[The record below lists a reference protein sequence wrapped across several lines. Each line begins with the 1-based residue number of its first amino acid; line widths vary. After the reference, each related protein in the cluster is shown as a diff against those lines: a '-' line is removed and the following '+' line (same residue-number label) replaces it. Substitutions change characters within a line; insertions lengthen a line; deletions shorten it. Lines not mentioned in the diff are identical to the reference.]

1 MNCTRI
7 EISNVGPVTDGEID
21 LKKIMVFFGPSNTGK
36 SIVSRLIHAL
46 RRLDSPPS
54 LLRLFCQDS
63 TKKISRR
70 DLLSLYGEDVLLH
83 AALAREDV
91 VTHGYD
97 AAKLTVHTG
106 PKTPPLELSFE
117 PPNPVHAQCMDR
129 LYNPTRT
136 SKVRSDSVYI
146 PAGRAGMVQSFH
158 DILYLKLSVV
168 EYALYLSLQ
177 SVKNALID
185 PSSTQPVK
193 KENLLPP
200 PGSLPPHIEQFHDLV
215 EKTIMGNPSGQF
227 NRSFSRMLRGK
238 MARPS
243 RGRLERDR
251 VVYADPHGHEVPLRA
266 AGSGL
271 LASAP
276 LLSGLHYVKRGGT
289 LIIEEPE
296 AHIEPS
302 TQLAL
307 TGEIVA
313 TAMSKNVRL
322 LLTTHS
328 DYVIKKILAL
338 VACKKIRAS
347 DIGLYYFRR
356 NDESYA
362 SIERIPVDPVGAAD
376 QEMFREALDSLVE
389 EFSA

>member
-21 LKKIMVFFGPSNTGK
+21 LKKIMVFFGPNNTGK

-46 RRLDSPPS
+46 HRLDSPAS
-54 LLRLFCQDS
+54 LSRLLGQDGA
-63 TKKISRR
+63 KKVSRR

-83 AALAREDV
+83 AALARDDV

-106 PKTPPLELSFE
+106 KTVPLELSFD
-117 PPNPVHAQCMDR
+117 PPNQAYARHMDMLR
-129 LYNPTRT
+129 NPTRT
-136 SKVRSDSVYI
+136 SKAQSDSVYI
-146 PAGRAGMVQSFH
+146 PAGRTGTLQSFH

-168 EYALYLSLQ
+168 EYSLHLSLQ
-177 SVKNALID
+177 SVKNALAD
-185 PSSTQPVK
+185 PPRAQPAK
-193 KENLLPP
+193 KESLSPP
-200 PGSLPPHIEQFHDLV
+200 LGSLPPHIEQFHDLV

-227 NRSFSRMLRGK
+227 NRSFSKIFRGRMTK
-238 MARPS
+238 PS
-243 RGRLERDR
+243 GGRLERDR
-251 VVYADPHGHEVPLRA
+251 VVYADPHGHKVPLGA

-276 LLSGLHYVKRGGT
+276 LLAGLHYVKRWGS

-307 TGEIVA
+307 TGEIVT

-338 VACKKIRAS
+338 VAGKKIKAS
-347 DIGLYYFRR
+347 DVGLYYFRR
-356 NDESYA
+356 NKESYT
-362 SIERIPVDPVGAAD
+362 SIERILVDPVGAAD
-376 QEMFREALDSLVE
+376 QEIFREALDSLVE
-389 EFSA
+389 EFSV

>member
-21 LKKIMVFFGPSNTGK
+21 LKKIMVFFGPNNTGK

-46 RRLDSPPS
+46 YKLDSPAS
-54 LLRLFCQDS
+54 LSRLLGQDGA
-63 TKKISRR
+63 KKVSRR

-83 AALAREDV
+83 AALARDDV

-106 PKTPPLELSFE
+106 KTAPLELSFD
-117 PPNPVHAQCMDR
+117 PPNQAYARHMDM
-129 LYNPTRT
+129 LHNPTRT
-136 SKVRSDSVYI
+136 SKVQSDSVYI
-146 PAGRAGMVQSFH
+146 PAGRTGTLQSFH

-168 EYALYLSLQ
+168 EYSLHLSLQ
-177 SVKNALID
+177 SVKNALAD
-185 PSSTQPVK
+185 PPGAQPTK
-193 KENLLPP
+193 KESLSPP
-200 PGSLPPHIEQFHDLV
+200 LGSLPPHIEQFHDLV

-227 NRSFSRMLRGK
+227 NRSFSRMF
-238 MARPS
+238 
-243 RGRLERDR
+243 RGRITKPSGGRLVRDR
-251 VVYADPHGHEVPLRA
+251 VVYAGPHGHEVSLGA

-276 LLSGLHYVKRGGT
+276 LLSGLHYVKRGGS
-289 LIIEEPE
+289 LIIEGPE

-338 VACKKIRAS
+338 VAGKKIKAS
-347 DIGLYYFRR
+347 DVGLYYFRR
-356 NDESYA
+356 NKESYT

-376 QEMFREALDSLVE
+376 QEIFREALDSLVE
-389 EFSA
+389 EFSV